1 MNLDGMNTKQL
12 RAFRDKID
20 ATISAKQA
28 KAKTDLHDKFKAM
41 AADAGLSLSDLV
53 GGTVSRKSSKV
64 MKWRDKKTGIEW
76 SGHGRRPLRFDMKNA
91 EPLP

>member
-28 KAKTDLHDKFKAM
+28 KAKTDLRDQFNAM
-41 AADAGLSLSDLV
+41 AADAGLSLSDLI
-53 GGTVSRKSSKV
+53 GATPARKSGKV
-64 MKWRDKKTGIEW
+64 MKWRDTSNGVEW
-76 SGHGRRPLRFDMKNA
+76 SGHGRRPLRFSMNSAVKIR
-91 EPLP
+91 